1 MSGNNNGWA
10 NPAPAGLIAVGIAT
24 ILFYALL
31 SGKIDHSA
39 APYIGIWLLGGF
51 LVQFPVALIEL
62 KEGSVTG
69 GNVFLF
75 FASFFMFVGGVCD
88 ILGYVNGCNGW
99 VMDATANGWAWI
111 ILLVALVAWTPA
123 YLHESPAVMGILVCL
138 LDAMVF
144 FVTFMKLGVM
154 GGAGVTA
161 GTADIMQALQEARK
175 REDIKAVLLRIDSP
189 GGSAVAA
196 QEVGEEIDRVRAA
209 GKPVVASM
217 GDVAASGGYWI
228 AASCDE
234 IYANPATTTGSIG
247 VITELLNVQGLFEKL
262 GIRSEVIK
270 SGPYKDMGSM
280 NREITPEERQILE
293 DLVGDVY
300 QQFLEQVETGRKGK
314 IKPEEVRALADGRVM
329 TGKQAQKS
337 GLVDTMGN
345 YYDALDRARELAHI
359 EGEPQVVELNS
370 ADPLTRL
377 LSRFSASSLV
387 NNNTRVPMAY

>member
-1 MSGNNNGWA
+1 MKQKLVTGIVIIFCLGVLVLAARWTPSD
-10 NPAPAGLIAVGIAT
+10 AGK
-24 ILFYALL
+24 
-31 SGKIDHSA
+31 GKIKVGQPA
-39 APYIGIWLLGGF
+39 IGVVKVEGVLMSSGG
-51 LVQFPVALIEL
+51 
-62 KEGSVTG
+62 TYG
-69 GNVFLF
+69 G
-75 FASFFMFVGGVCD
+75 
-88 ILGYVNGCNGW
+88 
-99 VMDATANGWAWI
+99 
-111 ILLVALVAWTPA
+111 
-123 YLHESPAVMGILVCL
+123 
-138 LDAMVF
+138 
-144 FVTFMKLGVM
+144 
-154 GGAGVTA
+154 TA

>member
-1 MSGNNNGWA
+1 MKQK
-10 NPAPAGLIAVGIAT
+10 L
-24 ILFYALL
+24 
-31 SGKIDHSA
+31 
-39 APYIGIWLLGGF
+39 
-51 LVQFPVALIEL
+51 
-62 KEGSVTG
+62 VTG
-69 GNVFLF
+69 
-75 FASFFMFVGGVCD
+75 
-88 ILGYVNGCNGW
+88 
-99 VMDATANGWAWI
+99 I
-111 ILLVALVAWTPA
+111 IIIFCLSVLVLAARWTPSDA
-123 YLHESPAVMGILVCL
+123 GKGKFKVGQPAI
-138 LDAMVF
+138 
-144 FVTFMKLGVM
+144 GVVKVEGVLM
-154 GGAGVTA
+154 SSGGGYGGTA

-196 QEVGEEIDRVRAA
+196 QEVGEEIERVRAA

-262 GIRSEVIK
+262 GVRSEVIK

-280 NREITPEERQILE
+280 SREITPEEHQILE

-314 IKPEEVRALADGRVM
+314 IKPEEIRALADGRVM

-359 EGEPQVVELNS
+359 EGEPHVVELNS

-377 LSRFSASSLV
+377 LSRFSANSLV
-387 NNNTRVPMAY
+387 NNNTRVPMAF

>member
-1 MSGNNNGWA
+1 MKRS
-10 NPAPAGLIAVGIAT
+10 
-24 ILFYALL
+24 
-31 SGKIDHSA
+31 
-39 APYIGIWLLGGF
+39 
-51 LVQFPVALIEL
+51 
-62 KEGSVTG
+62 TG
-69 GNVFLF
+69 CGRQ
-75 FASFFMFVGGVCD
+75 ASRWWHP
-88 ILGYVNGCNGW
+88 W
-99 VMDATANGWAWI
+99 VMC
-111 ILLVALVAWTPA
+111 
-123 YLHESPAVMGILVCL
+123 CL
-138 LDAMVF
+138 
-144 FVTFMKLGVM
+144 
-154 GGAGVTA
+154 
-161 GTADIMQALQEARK
+161 
-175 REDIKAVLLRIDSP
+175 
-189 GGSAVAA
+189 
-196 QEVGEEIDRVRAA
+196 
-209 GKPVVASM
+209 
-217 GDVAASGGYWI
+217 GGYWI

>member
-1 MSGNNNGWA
+1 LKQKLVTGIVIIFCLGVLVLAARWTPSD
-10 NPAPAGLIAVGIAT
+10 AGK
-24 ILFYALL
+24 
-31 SGKIDHSA
+31 GKIKVGQPA
-39 APYIGIWLLGGF
+39 IGVVKVEGVLMSSGG
-51 LVQFPVALIEL
+51 
-62 KEGSVTG
+62 TYG
-69 GNVFLF
+69 G
-75 FASFFMFVGGVCD
+75 
-88 ILGYVNGCNGW
+88 
-99 VMDATANGWAWI
+99 
-111 ILLVALVAWTPA
+111 
-123 YLHESPAVMGILVCL
+123 
-138 LDAMVF
+138 
-144 FVTFMKLGVM
+144 
-154 GGAGVTA
+154 TA